1 MPATT
6 VEEALD
12 QFLQAALAGD
22 IPTLLGTL
30 LPEALL
36 AIQGLGLQSVGP
48 IQGWQVT
55 ARNRDGE
62 LESVDVRFQ
71 ADEPLALRFG
81 WRDVDGVWKVAKAA
95 RLSGSEIPPPSQM
108 EALLGPPDLTW
119 LEART
124 EWGVHPA
131 LGAGGLTLEAINV
144 GSYGVVPETAANATQ
159 KPRGA
164 EPGRGVPAMG
174 FSILDRAEVW
184 SPVAAAL
191 YEEAIQRRW
200 RPSTDIPWETVTP
213 LPDVIER
220 AVCQVCT
227 SLSERAFVANDAPAY
242 WEHHIAYD
250 FHEVKLYLATQIF
263 DAARHVEA
271 FRKRA
276 LVNGGGL
283 GVQTPGQLIRLVL
296 EAQSFSEMSLHL
308 HITLATQT
316 HMLLRVLASVAH
328 NAAEAAI
335 CAFAVQD
342 VTRWLAYGMT
352 HLKELLTAHPE
363 RRAEFHKY
371 LDKSEGLFA
380 IDPERDVPL
389 NEAMALL
396 LGGAAENVDTGAAR
410 WRTYQAQALREY
422 LVRLAWAG
430 LDGRAARLDP
440 RLAALLSDDSTPP
453 PGPSRRRQPQE
464 N

>member
-12 QFLQAALAGD
+12 RFLQAALAGD

-30 LPEALL
+30 LPEALA
-36 AIQGLGLQSVGP
+36 AIQGLGLQSAGP
-48 IQGWQVT
+48 IQGWQVV
-55 ARNRDGE
+55 ARNRDGG

-81 WRDVDGVWKVAKAA
+81 WREVGGGWKLAKAA
-95 RLSGSEIPPPSQM
+95 RLSGSETPPPGPM

-119 LEART
+119 LDART
-124 EWGVHPA
+124 EWGVRPTI
-131 LGAGGLTLEAINV
+131 GAGGLTLEAVNI
-144 GSYGVVPETAANATQ
+144 GSYGVVPETAATATQ

-184 SPVAAAL
+184 SPAAAVL

-200 RPSTDIPWETVTP
+200 RPSTDIPWDTIAP
-213 LPDVIER
+213 LPDLIEG

-227 SLSERAFVANDAPAY
+227 SLSERACVANDAPAS

-250 FHEVKLYLATQIF
+250 FHEVKLYLASQIF
-263 DAARHVEA
+263 DAARHVEV

-316 HMLLRVLASVAH
+316 QMLLRALASVAH
-328 NAAEAAI
+328 NPAEAAI

-342 VTRWLAYGMT
+342 VTRWLAFGMT
-352 HLKELLTAHPE
+352 HLRELLTAHPE
-363 RRAEFHKY
+363 RRAEFHTY
-371 LDKSEGLFA
+371 LDKSEGLLA
-380 IDPERDVPL
+380 TDMERDAPL

-396 LGGAAENVDTGAAR
+396 LGGAVENARAGAAR
-410 WRTYQAQALREY
+410 WRAYHAQALRGY
-422 LVRLAWAG
+422 LARLAWAG

-440 RLAALLSDDSTPP
+440 RLAAVLSDDSAPP
-453 PGPSRRRQPQE
+453 PAPSRRRQPQE